1 MLGVHANELCSDA
14 TNLKKRL
21 WDLIAQNH
29 PWPQPINMKPKER
42 TEKDEENLMKYY
54 EGATA
59 EMERLN
65 ASGMNPAEASVK
77 MAEMLV
83 NGQLPGFQ
91 STPI

>member
-1 MLGVHANELCSDA
+1 
-14 TNLKKRL
+14 
-21 WDLIAQNH
+21 
-29 PWPQPINMKPKER
+29 MKPQER
-42 TEKDEENLMKYY
+42 TEKEEENLMKYY

-65 ASGMNPAEASVK
+65 ASGMKPAEASIK

-91 STPI
+91 SRLP